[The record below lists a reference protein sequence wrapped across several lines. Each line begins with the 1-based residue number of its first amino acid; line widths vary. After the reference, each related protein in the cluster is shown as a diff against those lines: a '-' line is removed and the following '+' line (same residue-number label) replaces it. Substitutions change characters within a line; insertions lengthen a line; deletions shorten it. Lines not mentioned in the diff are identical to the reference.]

1 MSVSLLI
8 PLAVC
13 ILLVAVLYSSV
24 GHGGASGYLA
34 VLALFSVSPVALKPT
49 ALILNILVS
58 AVTTFHFARAGHFSW
73 RLFWPFAV
81 TSIPFSFVGGTF
93 SLPTSVYKPLLGI
106 ILLASAYRLL
116 FRMGCE
122 KTDPDA
128 ISTALALVIGAFLG
142 FLSGLI
148 GVGGGIFLSPLLLLL
163 KWANAKEVSAV
174 AALFILVN
182 SISGLLGHISS
193 LQAIPA
199 FVPILAATAFF
210 GGITGSFLGSRHL
223 PNMGIVRVLSVVLI
237 IAGSKLLL
245 V

>member
-1 MSVSLLI
+1 VSVTPLLT
-8 PLAVC
+8 LAIC
-13 ILLVAVLYSSV
+13 ILVVAVLYSSV

-34 VLALFSVSPVALKPT
+34 VLALFSVSPVAFKPT

-58 AVTTFHFARAGHFSW
+58 AVATFHFARAGHFSW
-73 RLFWPFAV
+73 RLFWPFAA
-81 TSIPFSFVGGTF
+81 TSIPFSFVGGTL
-93 SLPTSVYKPLLGI
+93 SLAPTAYKPLLGI
-106 ILLASAYRLL
+106 ILLASAYRLF
-116 FRMGCE
+116 FRKDCE
-122 KTDPDA
+122 KIHPDPV
-128 ISTALALVIGAFLG
+128 SPALALGIGASLG

-182 SISGLLGHISS
+182 SISGLLGHIGS

-199 FVPILAATAFF
+199 FAPILAATAFC

-223 PNMGIVRVLSVVLI
+223 PEMGIVRILSVVLM
-237 IAGSKLLL
+237 IAGGKLLL

>member
-1 MSVSLLI
+1 MSVSLLL

-13 ILLVAVLYSSV
+13 ILVVAVLYSSV

-34 VLALFSVSPVALKPT
+34 VLALFSLAPVALKPT

-58 AVTTFHFARAGHFSW
+58 AVATFHFARAGYFSW

-81 TSIPFSFVGGTF
+81 TSIPFSFVGGTL
-93 SLPTSVYKPLLGI
+93 SLPTPVYKPLLGI
-106 ILLASAYRLL
+106 ILLASAYRLF
-116 FRMGCE
+116 FRKECE
-122 KTDPDA
+122 EKKSDPLSPA
-128 ISTALALVIGAFLG
+128 VALLIGAFLG

-163 KWANAKEVSAV
+163 NWANAKEVSAV

-182 SISGLLGHISS
+182 SIAGLLGHISS

-199 FVPILAATAFF
+199 FAPMLAVTALF

-223 PNMGIVRVLSVVLI
+223 PDMGIFRILSVVLM
-237 IAGSKLLL
+237 IAGFKLLL